1 MASTVLIVVGLTVVL
16 HDHLDSGG
24 TKRADTSTV
33 GGTGATTPTTRR
45 ATEVTPGAVTV
56 AGTITS
62 VHIEGAVLDPRTVPT
77 PLTLTATPGFGNGA
91 ELTGVTVAG
100 SPSVIVWNGG
110 RPFLLASGPGV
121 TLDPVVA
128 DLGADGLRLSLG
140 NGAHK
145 LVPGAFQL
153 NTPVAV
159 GGESTTPIE
168 RNSVAFT
175 AGPNALLEGQGD
187 AALLFP
193 HTGAPVHLTGPG
205 LARLKGAITITQSG
219 HHRSV
224 KTVDLSAGPFDLD
237 FTPIA
242 GGWAVQG
249 TVQPGV
255 PNALTF
261 G

>member
-1 MASTVLIVVGLTVVL
+1 MATAVLLVVGITVVL
-16 HDHLDSGG
+16 HDRLDSGG
-24 TKRADTSTV
+24 SKAADTSTV
-33 GGTGATTPTTRR
+33 GTGATTSTTRR
-45 ATEVTPGAVTV
+45 ASGVDPGAVTV
-56 AGTITS
+56 AGTLTS

-91 ELTGVTVAG
+91 ELTGVSVGG

-110 RPFLLASGPGV
+110 RPFVLASGPGV
-121 TLDPVVA
+121 TLDPVIV
-128 DLGADGLRLSLG
+128 DLRADGLRLSLG

-145 LVPGAFQL
+145 LVPGAYQL

-159 GGESTTPIE
+159 GGESTTPAE

-175 AGPNALLEGQGD
+175 AGPNTLLEGQGD
-187 AALLFP
+187 AALVFP

-205 LARLKGAITITQSG
+205 LARLKGTITITQAG

-224 KTVDLSAGPFDLD
+224 KTVDLSAGPFDLI

-242 GGWAVQG
+242 SGWAVEG